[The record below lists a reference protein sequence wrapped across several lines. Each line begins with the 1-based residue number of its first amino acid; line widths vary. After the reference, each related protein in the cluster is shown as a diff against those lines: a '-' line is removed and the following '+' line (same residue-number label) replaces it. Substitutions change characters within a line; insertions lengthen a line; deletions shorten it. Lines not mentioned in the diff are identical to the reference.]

1 MLTAFALDAS
11 YITANMIAIVIH
23 ISLVFILISK
33 KEKIAAKRKCSM
45 NAEELARVG
54 WNPGRG
60 GSKYDMCTS
69 HFSR

>member
-1 MLTAFALDAS
+1 MLAAFALDAS

-33 KEKIAAKRKCSM
+33 KKIAAKRKCSM
-45 NAEELARVG
+45 SAEELARVG